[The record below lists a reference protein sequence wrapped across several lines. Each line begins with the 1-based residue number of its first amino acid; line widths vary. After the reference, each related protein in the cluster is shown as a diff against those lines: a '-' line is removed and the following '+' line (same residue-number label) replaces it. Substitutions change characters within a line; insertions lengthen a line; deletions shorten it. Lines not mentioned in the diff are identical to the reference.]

1 LSKRFIGTPLWQDIN
16 TDYLTEKTDRG
27 VTFLKKIR
35 ERIKDLNL
43 KGGPE
48 KN

>member
-1 LSKRFIGTPLWQDIN
+1 LNKRFIGTPLWKEIN
-16 TDYLTEKTDRG
+16 PNYLTEKTDPG
-27 VTFLKKIR
+27 VMFLKKIR